1 MAFNNMGAAYNR
13 ARRYAAD
20 GSPAY
25 IFKVGADRWYV
36 TRYRPNRG
44 RFTRQRYY
52 AEIPPD
58 GGHWQWYELTVDGD
72 RPTDFT
78 AQKKW

>member
-1 MAFNNMGAAYNR
+1 MSYTNMGAAYNR

-25 IFKVGADRWYV
+25 IFKVGQKWTVARQ
-36 TRYRPNRG
+36 RPRRG

-58 GGHWQWYELTVDGD
+58 GGPWQWFELTVDGD